1 MRFSKNWG
9 GHAEDQANIRWQRVI
24 LIAFALLMLVLEL
37 VKLDSS
43 DTRSYFTFLP
53 ILIAA
58 ALVWV
63 ALIPN
68 PAKDDEDIIE
78 LK

>member
-1 MRFSKNWG
+1 MKRIK
-9 GHAEDQANIRWQRVI
+9 QTIWQRVV
-24 LIAFALLMLVLEL
+24 LIAFALLMLLVEF

-43 DTRSYFTFLP
+43 GTRSYFTFLP

-63 ALIPN
+63 ALKPN
-68 PAKDDEDIIE
+68 PPAEDEDIIE

>member
-1 MRFSKNWG
+1 MPKIK
-9 GHAEDQANIRWQRVI
+9 QTLWQRVI